1 MGNSYIKSLYRDIY
15 GEEFD
20 YSDFGKRMKMQKCI
34 YLAEQFGINVGEY
47 AFSWYKH
54 GPYSQRLQDDMYEES
69 GKATSQLYYS
79 EFAINVINRLKQL
92 VKKAKMESFGYTEE
106 QWMECLASIHYLN
119 RIFNGNKQKALETLV
134 DRKAH
139 LSNRALNEEAYK
151 LVTSIA

>member
-1 MGNSYIKSLYRDIY
+1 MSNLYIKSLYRDIY
-15 GEEFD
+15 GEEFN
-20 YSDFGKRMKMQKCI
+20 YGDFGKRMKMQKCI

-79 EFAINVINRLKQL
+79 EFALNVINRLKEL
-92 VKKAKMESFGYTEE
+92 VKKAQNEDFGYTVE

-119 RIFNGNKQKALETLV
+119 RLFNGNKQKTLKTLV
-134 DRKAH
+134 ERKAH
-139 LSNRALNEEAYK
+139 LNNSALNDEAYK
-151 LVTSIA
+151 LVTSVA